1 MFLCVV
7 QAQPSSP
14 GLIPVRCWDQ
24 PAAPP
29 TPGAS
34 LHPPPWGFL
43 SPPGLFR
50 APVHLGRLVPRG
62 FAENAWL
69 LCVQKQSERD
79 DLNHA
84 AGSRSRLRR
93 GVWSHP
99 CLFHPGLAE
108 CPPAALSI
116 PTPHSAK
123 DPGCGA
129 GIPHHG
135 VHPSQ
140 LSWLQVPRFPPGRG
154 PVTFIPLCPRLVRV
168 VQVHTQFR
176 DSDVGLLRDLST
188 AETWGRGIGIT
199 PQVKNDKDQ
208 TIPQHFL
215 GHGQANCP
223 AQPSCSPPKTPG
235 KGKMLRW
242 KIINPHP
249 MAPGFCLAPNQ
260 VEFCK
265 ESILD

>member
-1 MFLCVV
+1 MCGPSPAKLTRAHPCALLGPACSTSHTWSF
-7 QAQPSSP
+7 PSSSTMGISLP
-14 GLIPVRCWDQ
+14 
-24 PAAPP
+24 
-29 TPGAS
+29 PGAVPCS
-34 LHPPPWGFL
+34 RAFGEARA
-43 SPPGLFR
+43 SGLCR
-50 APVHLGRLVPRG
+50 KRLAFVSS
-62 FAENAWL
+62 ET
-69 LCVQKQSERD
+69 QSERD

-93 GVWSHP
+93 GVWSHL
-99 CLFHPGLAE
+99 CSFHPGLAE

-260 VEFCK
+260 VVFCK